1 METPN
6 AKSFIFHAQNFWSQ
20 HMDKINSRGQRRR
33 KIKHDQQNKK
43 NNKEYDE
50 TYQLGNQQYET
61 SYKE

>member
-1 METPN
+1 MSGLNTLTKLIQEVSYIEN
-6 AKSFIFHAQNFWSQ
+6 NMIN
-20 HMDKINSRGQRRR
+20 KI
-33 KIKHDQQNKK
+33 KK